1 MQFERQQAILRLLE
15 QHHTATVRQL
25 AEAVYASEASVRRDI
40 EALEKQGCVQKL
52 YGGVVLAQYKNSV
65 IPLSLRDSEH
75 AAAKEQLAQKAAAL
89 IHDGAAILLD
99 ASSTARR
106 ILKYISHRRNLK
118 IITNSLRVFHEAEAL
133 HAKLYCTGGAL
144 NKSNYAFS
152 GPAAE
157 RFLRAV
163 SADILFFSSQGLS
176 LDGEISDASEEE
188 TSLRRVMLTRAE
200 KKIFLCDSSK
210 LGQKR
215 LFTVCTKKDV
225 DRILCDVPLPWETK
239 KS

>member
-1 MQFERQQAILRLLE
+1 MQFERRQAILRLLE

-89 IHDGAAILLD
+89 IHDGAAIFLD

-106 ILKYISHRRNLK
+106 SRSAARKALLYRRRVEQKQLRLLRAGSRTVSSRRISGYSVFFQPGTLFGRRDLRRIRGGNL
-118 IITNSLRVFHEAEAL
+118 AAAG
-133 HAKLYCTGGAL
+133 HADPRRK
-144 NKSNYAFS
+144 KDIFM
-152 GPAAE
+152 
-157 RFLRAV
+157 RFLQTRTK
-163 SADILFFSSQGLS
+163 
-176 LDGEISDASEEE
+176 ASFYG
-188 TSLRRVMLTRAE
+188 MH
-200 KKIFLCDSSK
+200 
-210 LGQKR
+210 
-215 LFTVCTKKDV
+215 
-225 DRILCDVPLPWETK
+225 
-239 KS
+239 

>member
-1 MQFERQQAILRLLE
+1 MQFERQQAILQLLE

-25 AEAVYASEASVRRDI
+25 AEAVCASEASVRRDI
-40 EALEKQGCVQKL
+40 GALEKQGCVQKL
-52 YGGVVLAQYKNSV
+52 YGGVVLAKYKNNV
-65 IPLSLRDSEH
+65 IPLSLRDSEN
-75 AAAKEQLAQKAAAL
+75 AAVKEKLAQKAADF
-89 IHDGAAILLD
+89 IPDGAVILLD
-99 ASSTARR
+99 ASSTTRR
-106 ILKYISHRRNLK
+106 ILKYIRDRRNLK
-118 IITNSLRVFHEAEAL
+118 IITNSLRVFYEAEAL
-133 HAKLYCTGGAL
+133 HAKLYCTGGAF
-144 NKSNYAFS
+144 NKSNHAFF

-176 LDGEISDASEEE
+176 LEGEISDASEEE
-188 TSLRRVMLTRAE
+188 TSLRRIMLARAE

-225 DRILCDVPLPWETK
+225 DRILCNAPLPWENA
-239 KS
+239 